1 METRKVAI
9 ACQGGGIHGAFTCG
23 VLDRLLHSK
32 EIEQDSTPGGAPAD
46 ASANA
51 RRRFEI
57 VGLSGTSAG
66 ALNAFMVW
74 YGLLNHR
81 GQPDA
86 FAAARQALNHLW
98 DTFQVN
104 KLGEAGINALTQYF
118 YTLSE
123 SGVSVKQTHPAEYSD
138 WLMATLNSWSRFEN
152 LLAPKL
158 DLGEVRPE
166 FYDFM
171 ALLKTCAPD
180 FVDLQPRLDEVARQ
194 RIPPRL
200 LLGAV
205 EILSGRFEAFDSW
218 SCPDTP
224 PEQRRPISYQAVAA
238 SGTLPDL
245 RRAQR
250 VPGLKN
256 DDGQEALYWDG
267 VFSQNPPI
275 REFAAST
282 CCEETPDEIWV
293 IRINPQKRTSEPT
306 KLAAIEDRR
315 NELSGNL
322 SLFQELRFIET
333 VNQWLA
339 RIEQFTDADAPLRA
353 AFANYKPITVYMLT
367 MAPDHAELGLASKFD
382 RSPAFVQRLREHGA
396 ARAEQFLPLWQAAS
410 PELLTWP
417 TGDALARLDGG

>member
-1 METRKVAI
+1 MEIRKVAI

-23 VLDRLLHSK
+23 VLDRLLQSK
-32 EIEQDSTPGGAPAD
+32 ENEQEGAPAGR
-46 ASANA
+46 ALVGA

-74 YGLLNHR
+74 YGLLRHR
-81 GQPDA
+81 GQPGA
-86 FAAARQALNHLW
+86 FAAARRALNHLW

-104 KLGEAGINALTQYF
+104 KLGEAGINSLTQYF

-123 SGVSVKQTHPAEYSD
+123 SGVSVKQTHPAEYND
-138 WLMATLNSWSRFEN
+138 WLMATLDSWSRFEN
-152 LLAPKL
+152 LLAPNL

-180 FVDLQPRLDEVARQ
+180 FPDLQERLDEVARQ
-194 RIPPRL
+194 RLQPRL

-218 SCPDTP
+218 SDPDGP
-224 PEQRRPISYQAVAA
+224 PAQRRPISYQAVAA

-250 VPGLKN
+250 IPGLKN
-256 DDGQEALYWDG
+256 DDGSEALYWDG

-275 REFAAST
+275 REFVANT
-282 CCEETPDEIWV
+282 RREETPDEIWV
-293 IRINPQKRTSEPT
+293 IRINPQKRSSEPT

-339 RIEQFTDADAPLRA
+339 RIEPFTDADAPMRA
-353 AFANYKPITVYMLT
+353 AFADYKPITVYMLT
-367 MAPDHAELGLASKFD
+367 MAPDHAELGVASKFD
-382 RSPAFVQRLREHGA
+382 RSPVFMQSLREHGA
-396 ARAEQFLPLWQAAS
+396 ARAEQFLPRWQANS

-417 TGDALARLDGG
+417 TGDALARIDGS

>member
-23 VLDRLLHSK
+23 VLDRLLQAK
-32 EIEQDSTPGGAPAD
+32 ESEESGQFPAD
-46 ASANA
+46 AQ
-51 RRRFEI
+51 RRFEI

-81 GQPDA
+81 GQAGA
-86 FAAARQALNHLW
+86 FAAARQALNLLW

-104 KLGEAGINALTQYF
+104 KLGEAGINTLTQYF

-123 SGVSVKQTHPAEYSD
+123 SGVSVKQTHPGEFND
-138 WLMATLNSWSRFEN
+138 WLTSTLNSWSRFEN

-158 DLGEVRPE
+158 DFGEVRPE

-180 FVDLQPRLDEVARQ
+180 FPSLQSRLADVARQ
-194 RIPPRL
+194 HVPPRL

-205 EILSGRFEAFDSW
+205 EILSGAFEAFDSW
-218 SCPDTP
+218 SDPDLP
-224 PEQRRPISYQAVAA
+224 LAQQRTISYEAVAA

-250 VPGLKN
+250 IPGLKN
-256 DDGQEALYWDG
+256 DDGQDALYWDG
-267 VFSQNPPI
+267 VFSQNPPV
-275 REFAAST
+275 REFVANT
-282 CCEETPDEIWV
+282 CCAETPDEIWV
-293 IRINPQKRTSEPT
+293 IRINPQKRRNEPD

-322 SLFQELRFIET
+322 SLFQELHFIET

-339 RIEQFTDADAPLRA
+339 RIAQCATTDTGICE
-353 AFANYKPITVYMLT
+353 AFADYKPVIVYMLT
-367 MAPDHAELGLASKFD
+367 MDPEHAELGLASKFD
-382 RSPAFVQRLREHGA
+382 RSPAFVQGLRAHGA
-396 ARAEQFLPLWQAAS
+396 ARAEIFLPLWQSSS
-410 PELLTWP
+410 PKLLSWP
-417 TGDALARLDGG
+417 NGDALSRCDR